1 MPTVGVSRDRL
12 FEALGKTYCE
22 FKKKEEETPEEEEQQ
37 QQQQQKW
44 SKNGA
49 SDGAQEKDW
58 TGQWKWI
65 GLHRLAVCSCWG

>member
-1 MPTVGVSRDRL
+1 VTGSSKPWERPTVSNN
-12 FEALGKTYCE
+12 
-22 FKKKEEETPEEEEQQ
+22 KKKRKPPEEEEEEQQQQQQ